1 MMRDP
6 ANGAI
11 YAIASAWQIPPV
23 GSQRGSALIRLQSP
37 AMTVDTAWT
46 TFAGEYGRQFTGF
59 AYQTDSHVYVCR
71 RNISYEVRRIDK
83 ATGREDP
90 DWSSDETYLCDANA
104 VERGSDGTSLVLSW
118 WYGGSA
124 VRFSTTARNEA
135 RSVVEY
141 YSRDSKRFF
150 ITGRPGEIAQL
161 DAMPASFSRTG
172 MQFAASTALV
182 RISDD
187 ASMPVCRF
195 YAAPA
200 AGGSNTHFYGRD
212 SDCTM
217 LKRFAALRY
226 EGYDFRAGIPAG
238 GACPSTQAMPVYRLF
253 NQQSASNNGNHRYVV
268 SEARRNEMKA
278 AGWADEGIA
287 FCTSSATDSKPLVEI
302 TR

>member
-71 RNISYEVRRIDK
+71 GYVNADVRRIDK